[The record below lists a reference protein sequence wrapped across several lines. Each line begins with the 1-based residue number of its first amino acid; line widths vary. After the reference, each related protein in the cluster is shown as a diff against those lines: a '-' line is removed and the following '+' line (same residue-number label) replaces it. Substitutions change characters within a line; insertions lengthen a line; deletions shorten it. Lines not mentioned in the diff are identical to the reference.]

1 MSRQCHDPECIAYK
15 EKFTTHKCK
24 NKEKDPK
31 PSSTYQNFLDKYIAS
46 QNKRQ
51 KCAKS
56 KPKHSE
62 DNSKIIRS
70 TEPNTCERISGYAQ
84 NNMAQICTC
93 DKNEHRNCR
102 SGSLHGHVNSQNV
115 STERNKMRRRKR
127 SHRRHK
133 KTSKRE
139 SDRRHNCFT
148 TFCICVRGRT
158 SDELRTCKCT
168 SSHGIP
174 SNDHEY
180 RHIADPSA
188 SERKPQLKHPNEL
201 LEEKSS
207 EQRNVIIKG
216 LDTICKGINRFDAQ
230 LNFLNRRINISQ
242 IIF

>member
-1 MSRQCHDPECIAYK
+1 MSKQCHDPECIAYK
-15 EKFTTHKCK
+15 EKFTTHKYK
-24 NKEKDPK
+24 NKEKDPR
-31 PSSTYQNFLDKYIAS
+31 PSSTSYQKFLDNCTAS
-46 QNKRQ
+46 QKKRQ

-62 DNSKIIRS
+62 DSSKNSKMLFNKSKTCKNKKCHVPQSTSGNLILTYLRQKLRIRS
-70 TEPNTCERISGYAQ
+70 TEPNTCERVSGCSQ

-93 DKNEHRNCR
+93 DKSEHHICR

-115 STERNKMRRRKR
+115 STERNKRRRRKR

-139 SDRRHNCFT
+139 SDRLRHNCFT

-174 SNDHEY
+174 SNDHECCCVKAKKK
-180 RHIADPSA
+180 R
-188 SERKPQLKHPNEL
+188 
-201 LEEKSS
+201 
-207 EQRNVIIKG
+207 G
-216 LDTICKGINRFDAQ
+216 
-230 LNFLNRRINISQ
+230 
-242 IIF
+242 